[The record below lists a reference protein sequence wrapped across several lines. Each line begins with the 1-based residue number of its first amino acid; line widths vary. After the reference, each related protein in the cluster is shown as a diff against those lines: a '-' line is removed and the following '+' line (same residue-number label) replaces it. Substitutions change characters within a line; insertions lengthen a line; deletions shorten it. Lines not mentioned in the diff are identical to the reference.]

1 MLPALHTGSQTTNA
15 GSPVN
20 RLLDHFF
27 RDDFAP
33 PALATNW
40 LGANWTGLP
49 LSVWQDDANVYVEAD
64 MPGLKSDEIE
74 ISIEQ
79 RTLMI
84 GGERKRAERSGD
96 GYDNR
101 LYGRFEQKVMLPI
114 EVQSDQV
121 EAQFDSGVLKLKLPK
136 SEAAKPRKIAVRT
149 DRS

>member
-1 MLPALHTGSQTTNA
+1 MLPALNTGSQSSNYGT
-15 GSPVN
+15 PVN

-33 PALATNW
+33 PSLATNW
-40 LGANWTGLP
+40 IGANWAGLP
-49 LSVWQDDANVYVEAD
+49 LSVWQDDSNVYVEAD

-84 GGERKRAERSGD
+84 SGERQRAERSDD
-96 GYDNR
+96 GFDNR
-101 LYGRFEQKVMLPI
+101 LYGRFEQKVMLPLD
-114 EVQSDQV
+114 VQSDQV
-121 EAQFDSGVLKLKLPK
+121 EARYDSGVLKLKVPK
-136 SEAAKPRKIAVRT
+136 SEAAKPRKIAVKT